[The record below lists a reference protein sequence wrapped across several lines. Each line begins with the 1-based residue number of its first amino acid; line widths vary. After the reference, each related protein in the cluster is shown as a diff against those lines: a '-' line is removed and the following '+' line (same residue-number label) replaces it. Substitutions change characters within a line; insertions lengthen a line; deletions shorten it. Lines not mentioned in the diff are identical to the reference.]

1 MKKSWLGLMK
11 WSALLLIIPGMI
23 LAQSMEKTS
32 AKLYIQQKEWDK
44 AIEWL
49 QKALEKNG
57 SDPQTHFLLGEVYAE
72 KGRLL
77 DMAREFEESKKLD
90 TKNKMKKEKKQME
103 DMIRH
108 FSAKSYNEGVE
119 AYKQQ
124 NFGKAAEKFL
134 LATQLDPNYVDA
146 HRNLSV
152 AYQLV
157 EQEILKE
164 DPCADCGTATYTWD
178 TQVFKCFDSATG
190 QAGKPCCCSKEAL
203 PDLRSRVVTTLE
215 TVIRLQ
221 PDSTIH
227 LLVLAD
233 YYSSHDEHASSAAL
247 LEQAVQKEPTNPK
260 ILARLAD
267 TYNIMGKTEEAFK
280 TYDQALVADPNN
292 KDLLYNYGQL
302 FLTRNEYAQAIQQFQ
317 RLVELQSDDFGANFY
332 LGVAHL
338 KIAEEADK
346 RARELQDEAST
357 KKKKPNTAVIDSL
370 KAVEKDHSTKA
381 VPYLERATQLEGGN
395 QSAVWTNLGIAYTRS
410 GTTAKAK
417 EAFDKAEAL
426 EKNN

>member
-1 MKKSWLGLMK
+1 MKKNGCGLMK
-11 WSALLLIIPGMI
+11 WGALVLIIPGMI
-23 LAQSMEKTS
+23 FAQSMEKTS

-49 QKALEKNG
+49 QKALAKNAT
-57 SDPQTHFLLGEVYAE
+57 DPQTHFLLGQVYAE

-77 DMAREFEESKKLD
+77 DMAREFEEGKKLD

-124 NFGKAAEKFL
+124 DYSTAAERFL
-134 LATQLDPNYVDA
+134 LATQLDPAYVDA

-157 EQEILKE
+157 EQDIRRE
-164 DPCADCGTATYTWD
+164 DPCSDCSAPGYTWD
-178 TQVFKCFDSATG
+178 TQIFKCLDSATG
-190 QAGKPCCCSKEAL
+190 QPARLCCCSKEAL
-203 PDLRSRVVTTLE
+203 PDLRHRVVTTLE
-215 TVIRLQ
+215 TVIGLQ
-221 PDSTIH
+221 PDSLIH
-227 LLVLAD
+227 TLVLAD
-233 YYSSHDEHASSAAL
+233 YFNSHDDHARSATL
-247 LEQAVQKEPTNPK
+247 FEQALQKHPGNPK

-267 TYNIMGKTEEAFK
+267 TYNIMGRAEEAFK
-280 TYDQALVADPNN
+280 MYDQALAADPDN

-302 FLTRNEYAQAIQQFQ
+302 FLTRNDYSHAVEQFR
-317 RLVELQSDDFGANFY
+317 RLVELQNDDFGANFY
-332 LGVAHL
+332 LGVAYL

-346 RARELQDEAST
+346 RARELQDEAAS
-357 KKKKPNTAVIDSL
+357 KRKKPNQAVIDSL
-370 KAVEKDHSTKA
+370 KTVEKNNSLSA

-395 QSAVWTNLGIAYTRS
+395 QPAVWTNLGIAYTRS
-410 GTTAKAK
+410 GTTDKAK

-426 EKNN
+426 EKND